1 MHESLWQ
8 RIDAALDARRDPFD
22 DPDLTHELQQDPEAV
37 AQVRRLMMRLDVLSN
52 DPTLVSPTHPLRRLR
67 PAAAGVAA
75 ALLCFAVLRTGAV
88 SLVAP
93 RNHPNATSARTI
105 ETVSLIVEHVTP
117 PPARGER
124 VVLESRR
131 VVGWTLEGNTP

>member
-52 DPTLVSPTHPLRRLR
+52 DPTLVSPTHPRRRRCRGCLALLRGPAHRRSLVGSAPEPPER
-67 PAAAGVAA
+67 DERPHDRNRVAHRRTHDPAA
-75 ALLCFAVLRTGAV
+75 R
-88 SLVAP
+88 
-93 RNHPNATSARTI
+93 
-105 ETVSLIVEHVTP
+105 
-117 PPARGER
+117 
-124 VVLESRR
+124 SR
-131 VVGWTLEGNTP
+131 

>member
-22 DPDLTHELQQDPEAV
+22 DPGLAHELQQDPEAFE
-37 AQVRRLMMRLDVLSN
+37 QVRRLMTRLDVLSV
-52 DPTLVSPTHPLRRLR
+52 DPTRVSPTPLLRRLR

-75 ALLCFAVLRTGAV
+75 AVLGFVVLRTGAV
-88 SLVAP
+88 SSVTP
-93 RNHPNATSARTI
+93 RTLPNTTGARTI
-105 ETVSLIVEHVTP
+105 ETVSLVVEHMTP

-124 VVLESRR
+124 VVLESHR